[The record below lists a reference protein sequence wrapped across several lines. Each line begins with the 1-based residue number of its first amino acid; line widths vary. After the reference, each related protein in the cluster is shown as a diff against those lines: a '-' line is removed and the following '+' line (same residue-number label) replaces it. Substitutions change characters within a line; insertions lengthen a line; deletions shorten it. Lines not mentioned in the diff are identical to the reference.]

1 VLIYNLF
8 PLLAGP
14 FVTWSRHFARIGAMG
29 FNWVFVNP
37 IARAGNSQS
46 IYAVADYH
54 AFDPRFLDARSLLD
68 PGAQLRLAVDAA
80 RGFGLQMMTDLV
92 ANHCSVDSALLED
105 HPEWFKWDA
114 PGKVSCAYCM
124 ENGKKVVWSDL
135 AQFDHSRTPDAEG
148 LYRYFAGVV
157 ESLYAYGFRGF
168 RCDAAYQIPT
178 DFWRRLISETKAA
191 HPDVLFLA
199 ETLGCPL
206 DAALETAAAGFDYV
220 FNNLKWWDFTGGWMA
235 RQYLLTREI
244 APSVSFAETHDTA
257 RLAEELNGA
266 TELCQHRY
274 LLSAV
279 FSAAVMMPMGFEYGF
294 RRRLHVAHTR
304 PEDWE
309 HTGVDMRAHVRR
321 VNAIKGSH
329 AIFQED
335 SPMAM
340 HTAAGDGNILIFWKG
355 SVSTREEALILVNRD
370 QRNSHRFQCDNLASL
385 VQSDQPFT
393 DLSPGNGL
401 RPITS
406 PFHHEL
412 RPGEVMVLVT
422 NRKS

>member
-1 VLIYNLF
+1 MGFDVLYLPPIHPIGQTSRKGKNNAAPPGPEDPGSPWAIGSAAGGHTSIHPELGTMDEFDRLVAKAQSHGIEIALDLAFQCSPDHPYVRQHPDWFSKRQDGSIRYAENPPKKYEDIF
-8 PLLAGP
+8 PLDFETPQWREMWEELRSVVQFWIGHG
-14 FVTWSRHFARIGAMG
+14 VRI
-29 FNWVFVNP
+29 FRVDNP
-37 IARAGNSQS
+37 
-46 IYAVADYH
+46 H
-54 AFDPRFLDARSLLD
+54 
-68 PGAQLRLAVDAA
+68 
-80 RGFGLQMMTDLV
+80 
-92 ANHCSVDSALLED
+92 
-105 HPEWFKWDA
+105 
-114 PGKVSCAYCM
+114 
-124 ENGKKVVWSDL
+124 
-135 AQFDHSRTPDAEG
+135 
-148 LYRYFAGVV
+148 
-157 ESLYAYGFRGF
+157 
-168 RCDAAYQIPT
+168 
-178 DFWRRLISETKAA
+178 TKALPFWEWMIGEVKA
-191 HPDVLFLA
+191 NHPDVLFLA